1 MRYDKNICDCGVYN
15 TYFESGGCRFR
26 IGKTRELFR
35 IKRDTINLYY
45 LIEIDK
51 MASILNNYQRIFIK
65 DTYIMKHYI
74 TNIMYLICFINLK
87 FDIC

>member
-15 TYFESGGCRFR
+15 TYFESEGCRFR
-26 IGKTRELFR
+26 IRKTRELFR

-45 LIEIDK
+45 LIDK

-65 DTYIMKHYI
+65 DKYIMKHY
-74 TNIMYLICFINLK
+74 TLLILCI
-87 FDIC
+87 